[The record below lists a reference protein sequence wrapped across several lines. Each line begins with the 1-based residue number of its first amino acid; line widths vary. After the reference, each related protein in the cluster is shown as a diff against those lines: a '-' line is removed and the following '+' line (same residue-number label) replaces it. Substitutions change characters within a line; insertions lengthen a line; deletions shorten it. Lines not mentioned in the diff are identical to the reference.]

1 MTKIGN
7 SFVTL
12 PINSAFMKICIA
24 TSTRADWGLLTPLAH
39 ALKDSPEVQLAILAT
54 NMHLLPE
61 YGHTIDDIRHEGF
74 SQIAQV
80 PMPVTDASAVA
91 RVDAM
96 AQCMSG
102 AAKALADIKPDILVI
117 LGDRFEMLSI
127 ATAAQMLRIPV
138 AHIAGGEVSEGAI
151 DDNIRHAITKL
162 SALHFTETEE
172 YRKRVI
178 QMGEDPA
185 RVINAGALGVW
196 NILHQPLMTADEL
209 RRSLDWDFEEKKLIL
224 ATIHPATLAN
234 QDEEAAP
241 LEMAIALDHFRG
253 HEDYKILVT
262 YPNND
267 EGSEKIIKFLNDWAP
282 QRQNVK
288 LVKSL
293 GMRRYLSMLQFAS
306 VVVGNSSSG
315 IIEVPS
321 MGIPTVDI
329 GSRQKGR
336 IAARSV
342 IHCSPSAWLI
352 QAAIE
357 IALTPEWQSMAA
369 MRQNPYANPD
379 TVEIIKD
386 ELLRCNPEQ
395 LIHKSFYNL

>member
-1 MTKIGN
+1 M
-7 SFVTL
+7 
-12 PINSAFMKICIA
+12 FMKICIA

-39 ALKDSPEVQLAILAT
+39 ALNDSSETEVTIIAT
-54 NMHLLPE
+54 NMHLMPE
-61 YGHTIDDIRHEGF
+61 YGHTIDDIRREGF
-74 SQIAQV
+74 SRIAEV
-80 PMPVTDASAVA
+80 PMPVADASAMA

-102 AAKALADIKPDILVI
+102 AAKALAELQADILVI
-117 LGDRFEMLSI
+117 LGDRFEMLAI
-127 ATAAQMLRIPV
+127 ATAAQMLRIPI

-172 YRKRVI
+172 YRERVI
-178 QMGEDPA
+178 QMGEEPD
-185 RVINAGALGVW
+185 RVFNAGALGVW
-196 NILHQPLMTADEL
+196 NILHQPLMSADEL
-209 RRSLDWDFEEKKLIL
+209 RRDLDWDFEEKKLIL
-224 ATIHPATLAN
+224 ATIHPATLAH

-267 EGSEKIIKFLNDWAP
+267 EGSEKIITFLNDWAP
-282 QRQNVK
+282 RRKNVK

-293 GMRRYLSMLQFAS
+293 GMRRYLSMLQYAS

-336 IAARSV
+336 LSARSV
-342 IHCSPSAWLI
+342 IHCSPAAWLI

-357 IALTPEWQSMAA
+357 IALTEEWQSMAA
-369 MRQNPYANPD
+369 LRQNPYSNPD
-379 TVEIIKD
+379 TVDIIKN
-386 ELLRCNPEQ
+386 ELLRCDPQQ
-395 LIHKSFYNL
+395 LIHKSFHNL